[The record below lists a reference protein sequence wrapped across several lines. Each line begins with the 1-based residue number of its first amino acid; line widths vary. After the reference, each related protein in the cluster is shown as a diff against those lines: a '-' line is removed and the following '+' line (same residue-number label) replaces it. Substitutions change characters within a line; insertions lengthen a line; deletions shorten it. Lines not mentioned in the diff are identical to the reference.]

1 VRTCEQISIA
11 FTIIKEGLYLDR
23 ANRNVLHNDMTVI
36 DHALTRPWTVMKN
49 YRRKPDAR
57 PVWNEAECQE
67 GQGWVE
73 IGKETYFLSAEGMLM
88 PAKKDQAPPDLRYF
102 QQK

>member
-1 VRTCEQISIA
+1 
-11 FTIIKEGLYLDR
+11 
-23 ANRNVLHNDMTVI
+23 MTVI

-49 YRRKPDAR
+49 YRRNPNVR
-57 PVWNEAECQE
+57 PVWNEAECEE
-67 GQGWVE
+67 GQGWAK